1 MKPTQ
6 YVPTDCPRANKGSEK
21 LSPRCCRAILL
32 SPFSF
37 SLREKIRLVA
47 KLKDLFPRGRHEARI
62 ILILNIEQTKFA
74 YDI

>member
-32 SPFSF
+32 SPFSV
-37 SLREKIRLVA
+37 SRRERIRLVE
-47 KLKDLFPRGRHEARI
+47 KLKDLFLRGRHEARI
-62 ILILNIEQTKFA
+62 ILILNIEQTKLPN
-74 YDI
+74 DN